1 MKGLLGWETLLEDLS
16 DSFFTPAQSQ
26 LTGHERLAWDN
37 YYRYS
42 SISSFARKLA
52 QQHRTVECLQLG
64 HTAEGRP
71 LLALIIATDA
81 IRMARAYTREVLSAR
96 RHQVKA
102 RTMQKN
108 LQEYMT
114 SDELSVETLIKR
126 SEKGRKEKG
135 HWVQGNIKEE
145 TDMAHS
151 DVAQRQMTSL
161 KFSRKKSKM
170 RKPERLRQRQTLK
183 VEEGSK
189 RKLRK
194 KVVEQKKADKWSLR
208 KKRVM
213 SKTQNGETRAKG
225 RSGGK
230 LRDKAKDIS
239 RSKLRKEAGRS
250 KPVILIEAG
259 AHAREWTSSAVAT
272 YLAQQLADTGKL
284 LLKHV
289 TFIIAPATNP
299 DGYEYSITSDP
310 LWRKNRRNVSNTG
323 CVGVDLNRN
332 WETAWVTGAGASDE
346 PCSYLYRGPSAFS
359 EVETRSLADL
369 ARTFRK
375 RLKFFI
381 SLHSY
386 GEYVLYPWSFTKN
399 STAKANRLKSMAK
412 KITSRLNEKNTAHF
426 TYGQSSHMM
435 YLASGT
441 ADDYMYSLGVP
452 FAYTIELPKDSF
464 SLPPRDILPLA
475 EQLWDTIVCTAGEIA
490 RSTHAKSFCMKRIVK
505 IRGHGNQT
513 VMAWVHK
520 KVPLAQ
526 AHQLLRERYS
536 ARMASVR
543 GAEV

>member
-1 MKGLLGWETLLEDLS
+1 MEVAVSPNSNLSHLTRQSRHASLSDFHWLGRHHNEHTTHSIKTEQAVEEIDLEERAATSGRERRALMKGLLGWETLLEDLS

-250 KPVILIEAG
+250 KPVILIEA
-259 AHAREWTSSAVAT
+259 
-272 YLAQQLADTGKL
+272 
-284 LLKHV
+284 
-289 TFIIAPATNP
+289 
-299 DGYEYSITSDP
+299 DGGR
-310 LWRKNRRNVSNTG
+310 WRQDGGRWRQDG
-323 CVGVDLNRN
+323 GRWRQDGGR
-332 WETAWVTGAGASDE
+332 WRQDGGRWRQDGGRWRQDGG
-346 PCSYLYRGPSAFS
+346 RW
-359 EVETRSLADL
+359 R
-369 ARTFRK
+369 
-375 RLKFFI
+375 
-381 SLHSY
+381 
-386 GEYVLYPWSFTKN
+386 
-399 STAKANRLKSMAK
+399 
-412 KITSRLNEKNTAHF
+412 
-426 TYGQSSHMM
+426 Q
-435 YLASGT
+435 
-441 ADDYMYSLGVP
+441 
-452 FAYTIELPKDSF
+452 
-464 SLPPRDILPLA
+464 
-475 EQLWDTIVCTAGEIA
+475 
-490 RSTHAKSFCMKRIVK
+490 
-505 IRGHGNQT
+505 
-513 VMAWVHK
+513 
-520 KVPLAQ
+520 
-526 AHQLLRERYS
+526 
-536 ARMASVR
+536 
-543 GAEV
+543 